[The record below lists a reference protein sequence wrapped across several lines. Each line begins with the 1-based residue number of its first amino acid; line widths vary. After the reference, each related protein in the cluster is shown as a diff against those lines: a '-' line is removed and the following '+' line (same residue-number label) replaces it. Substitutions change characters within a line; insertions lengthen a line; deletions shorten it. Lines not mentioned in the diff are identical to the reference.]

1 MGISIL
7 VLSNSL
13 TFEDDRQNTAKLKSV
28 FKLFFLN
35 PLRSVVGWFDL
46 PVYTCILVHA
56 PRGSHI
62 VSKN

>member
-13 TFEDDRQNTAKLKSV
+13 TFEDDRQNTAKLNQ
-28 FKLFFLN
+28 FLN
-35 PLRSVVGWFDL
+35 FFFNPVGWFDL
-46 PVYTCILVHA
+46 PVYTCMLVHA

>member
-13 TFEDDRQNTAKLKSV
+13 TFEDDRQNTAKLNQ
-28 FKLFFLN
+28 FLNFFFN